1 MGDPRNVAHAKKV
14 SQEKHHKQKHAPPK
28 PGPAPTR
35 RKTVQTETKSAT
47 NSTAPQA
54 EVPKPTQPVE
64 PTQLE
69 KSLVVLSKLKEL
81 EFHSRA
87 NIEKLAELSLTIE
100 EELKQK
106 AFAEAIGAVY
116 AAQDAFQSKILKLIE
131 DYESECAR
139 LSGSAWRALLISP
152 DFDSFAQSFC
162 APTGPQFRTI
172 LKPESQNL
180 TDMKTKNLFTV
191 AVISAGLA
199 FGVTAQAKE
208 EKHEEQTINA
218 ADVPAAVQQAAQ
230 AEAKGGTIVRWEK
243 EGANFEAVI
252 DKNGKQIG
260 VEMNA
265 NGKVLSKHNE
275 AKEHKEKG
283 EKY

>member
-14 SQEKHHKQKHAPPK
+14 SQEKHHKEKHAPPK

-47 NSTAPQA
+47 KSTTPQA
-54 EVPKPTQPVE
+54 EVPKPTQPAE

-116 AAQDAFQSKILKLIE
+116 AAQNAFQSKILKLIE

-139 LSGSAWRALLISP
+139 LSGSA
-152 DFDSFAQSFC
+152 
-162 APTGPQFRTI
+162 
-172 LKPESQNL
+172 
-180 TDMKTKNLFTV
+180 
-191 AVISAGLA
+191 
-199 FGVTAQAKE
+199 
-208 EKHEEQTINA
+208 
-218 ADVPAAVQQAAQ
+218 
-230 AEAKGGTIVRWEK
+230 
-243 EGANFEAVI
+243 
-252 DKNGKQIG
+252 
-260 VEMNA
+260 
-265 NGKVLSKHNE
+265 
-275 AKEHKEKG
+275 
-283 EKY
+283 

>member
-47 NSTAPQA
+47 KSTGPQA
-54 EVPKPTQPVE
+54 EVPKPTQPAE

-139 LSGSAWRALLISP
+139 LSGSA
-152 DFDSFAQSFC
+152 
-162 APTGPQFRTI
+162 
-172 LKPESQNL
+172 
-180 TDMKTKNLFTV
+180 
-191 AVISAGLA
+191 
-199 FGVTAQAKE
+199 
-208 EKHEEQTINA
+208 
-218 ADVPAAVQQAAQ
+218 
-230 AEAKGGTIVRWEK
+230 
-243 EGANFEAVI
+243 
-252 DKNGKQIG
+252 
-260 VEMNA
+260 
-265 NGKVLSKHNE
+265 
-275 AKEHKEKG
+275 
-283 EKY
+283 